1 VLKLTF
7 LLFFSFLPSGDRNQP
22 IQLVMVKPGKRSG
35 YNYDFIL
42 IANP

>member
-7 LLFFSFLPSGDRNQP
+7 LLFFSFLPSGDRNQS
-22 IQLVMVKPGKRSG
+22 IQLVMVKAGKRSG
-35 YNYDFIL
+35 YHYDFTP